1 MSRAVIPD
9 AAIEERFVRAAGPGG
24 QNVNKVASAVELR
37 VAVAALDLSETARRR
52 LGRLAGRRMSA
63 EGVLVIQAREHRT
76 QDANRRAARARLEA
90 LVAAALEPPRP
101 RHATR
106 PPRASAER
114 RLDAKAR
121 RASLKAARARHTA
134 LD

>member
-90 LVAAALEPPRP
+90 LVAGALEPPRP

-106 PPRASAER
+106 PPRAAAER

-121 RASLKAARARHTA
+121 RASLKAARTRHA
-134 LD
+134 DLD